1 MRKVSFDK
9 SRTVQLYL
17 HACVRALYNV
27 HKQWSSA
34 NESAVGTDYR
44 KVQKVVAPLLLLE
57 FVACGSLLRL
67 SGHNF

>member
-1 MRKVSFDK
+1 MHV
-9 SRTVQLYL
+9 Y
-17 HACVRALYNV
+17 ALYNV